1 MSFLLKLEK
10 LPLFFLAKRINLIRN
25 LNLWIISVEIFLNL
39 CYNWI
44 RIISALDHM
53 ISELY
58 ENSKFSTVSY
68 TNVNIL
74 NCEVKK
80 LADVLSQSQIDELLK
95 NLGGADE
102 ETLESMSDN
111 LNEKQVKVYDFK
123 APKKFTK
130 EQFKSIRNIFESFS
144 KTLSSYLTSLTRFY
158 CRVEVL
164 QIEEQHYYEFNNALP
179 DYTIMGNLD
188 LIFDEK
194 SDMVDTKCMIQFS
207 NAVSFSLIDR
217 LLGGY
222 GKSINVSRN
231 FTDIE
236 IRLMKS
242 VIEKMGGYL
251 KDVFAPYVD
260 MQPLLTNI
268 ETNARVNQAIGTDE
282 VIILATLEVEY
293 NDVKNII
300 TITIPAMSVEAIISK
315 TKKDI
320 NDVSRSKKELMHR
333 EGIIKQIQRSNF
345 KIEAILANTT
355 VNLSEILSIH
365 KGDVLLLNSPIDKN
379 ISLMV
384 NNEKLFDGKMGIINH
399 RKAVKICNVYD
410 IRR

>member
-1 MSFLLKLEK
+1 M
-10 LPLFFLAKRINLIRN
+10 
-25 LNLWIISVEIFLNL
+25 
-39 CYNWI
+39 
-44 RIISALDHM
+44 
-53 ISELY
+53 
-58 ENSKFSTVSY
+58 
-68 TNVNIL
+68 
-74 NCEVKK
+74 
-80 LADVLSQSQIDELLK
+80 ADVLSQSQIDELLK

-102 ETLESMSDN
+102 KTLENMTDN

-194 SDMVDTKCMIQFS
+194 SDMLDTKCMIQFS

-236 IRLMKS
+236 IRVMKS

-251 KDVFAPYVD
+251 KEVFAPYVD

-300 TITIPAMSVEAIISK
+300 TITIPAISVESIISK

-320 NDVSRSKKELMHR
+320 NDVNRSKKELMHR

>member
-1 MSFLLKLEK
+1 MYDLYCLKYIC
-10 LPLFFLAKRINLIRN
+10 LFVGCILGLFKKT
-25 LNLWIISVEIFLNL
+25 
-39 CYNWI
+39 CYYFQI
-44 RIISALDHM
+44 H
-53 ISELY
+53 Y
-58 ENSKFSTVSY
+58 NSSK
-68 TNVNIL
+68 
-74 NCEVKK
+74 NCEVNK

-102 ETLESMSDN
+102 QTLENMTDN

-130 EQFKSIRNIFESFS
+130 EQFKSIRNIYESFS
-144 KTLSSYLTSLTRFY
+144 KNLSSYLTSLTRFF

-179 DYTIMGNLD
+179 DYTVMGNLD
-188 LIFDEK
+188 LIFDES
-194 SDMVDTKCMIQFS
+194 SDMLDTKCMIQFS

-222 GKSINVSRN
+222 GKSIDVSRN

-236 IRLMKS
+236 IRVMKS
-242 VIEKMGGYL
+242 VIEKMGQYL
-251 KDVFAPYVD
+251 KDVFTPYVNVE
-260 MQPLLTNI
+260 PLLTGI
-268 ETNARVNQAIGTDE
+268 ETNARVNQTIGADE

-300 TITIPAMSVEAIISK
+300 TITIPALSMESIISK
-315 TKKDI
+315 ANKDYGNNGHTK
-320 NDVSRSKKELMHR
+320 REMMHK
-333 EGIIKQIQRSNF
+333 EGIIKQISRSNF

-365 KGDVLLLNSPIDKN
+365 KGDVLLLNAPIDKN

-399 RKAVKICNVYD
+399 RKAVKICNVYN

>member
-1 MSFLLKLEK
+1 M
-10 LPLFFLAKRINLIRN
+10 P
-25 LNLWIISVEIFLNL
+25 
-39 CYNWI
+39 
-44 RIISALDHM
+44 
-53 ISELY
+53 
-58 ENSKFSTVSY
+58 
-68 TNVNIL
+68 
-74 NCEVKK
+74 
-80 LADVLSQSQIDELLK
+80 DVLSQSQIDELLK

-102 ETLESMSDN
+102 KTLENMTDN

-130 EQFKSIRNIFESFS
+130 EQFKSIRNIYESFS
-144 KTLSSYLTSLTRFY
+144 KTLSSYLTSLTRFF

-179 DYTIMGNLD
+179 DYTVMGNLD
-188 LIFDEK
+188 LIFDEA
-194 SDMVDTKCMIQFS
+194 SDMLDTKCMIQFS

-222 GKSINVSRN
+222 GKSIDVSRN

-236 IRLMKS
+236 IRVMKS
-242 VIEKMGGYL
+242 VIEKMGLYL

-260 MQPLLTNI
+260 VEPLLTNI
-268 ETNARVNQAIGTDE
+268 ETNARVNQTIGADE

-300 TITIPAMSVEAIISK
+300 TITVPALSMDAIISK
-315 TKKDI
+315 ANKSYNADS
-320 NDVSRSKKELMHR
+320 NRSKKELMHK
-333 EGIIKQIQRSNF
+333 EGIIKQISRSNF

-365 KGDVLLLNSPIDKN
+365 KGDVLLLNAPIEKN

>member
-1 MSFLLKLEK
+1 M
-10 LPLFFLAKRINLIRN
+10 
-25 LNLWIISVEIFLNL
+25 
-39 CYNWI
+39 
-44 RIISALDHM
+44 
-53 ISELY
+53 
-58 ENSKFSTVSY
+58 
-68 TNVNIL
+68 
-74 NCEVKK
+74 
-80 LADVLSQSQIDELLK
+80 ADVLSQSQIDELLK

-194 SDMVDTKCMIQFS
+194 SDMIDTKCMIQFS

-236 IRLMKS
+236 IRVMKS

>member
-1 MSFLLKLEK
+1 M
-10 LPLFFLAKRINLIRN
+10 
-25 LNLWIISVEIFLNL
+25 
-39 CYNWI
+39 
-44 RIISALDHM
+44 
-53 ISELY
+53 
-58 ENSKFSTVSY
+58 
-68 TNVNIL
+68 
-74 NCEVKK
+74 
-80 LADVLSQSQIDELLK
+80 ADVLSQSQIDELLK

-102 ETLESMSDN
+102 KTLENMTDN

-130 EQFKSIRNIFESFS
+130 EQFKSIRNLYESFS
-144 KTLSSYLTSLTRFY
+144 KNLSSYLTSLTRFY

-179 DYTIMGNLD
+179 DYTIMGNFD
-188 LIFDEK
+188 LIFDES
-194 SDMVDTKCMIQFS
+194 SDMLDTKCMIQFS

-222 GKSINVSRN
+222 GKSIDVSRN

-236 IRLMKS
+236 IRVMKG
-242 VIEKMGGYL
+242 VVEKMSMYL
-251 KDVFAPYVD
+251 KEVMAPYVD
-260 MQPLLTNI
+260 MKPLLTAI
-268 ETNARVNQAIGTDE
+268 ETNARVNQAIGADE

-300 TITIPAMSVEAIISK
+300 TITIPALSMEAIISK
-315 TKKDI
+315 DNKAFH
-320 NDVSRSKKELMHR
+320 NDSNRSKRELMYR
-333 EGIIKQIQRSNF
+333 EGIIKQISRSNF

-365 KGDVLLLNSPIDKN
+365 KGDVLLLNAPIDKN

-410 IRR
+410 VRR

>member
-1 MSFLLKLEK
+1 M
-10 LPLFFLAKRINLIRN
+10 P
-25 LNLWIISVEIFLNL
+25 
-39 CYNWI
+39 
-44 RIISALDHM
+44 
-53 ISELY
+53 
-58 ENSKFSTVSY
+58 
-68 TNVNIL
+68 
-74 NCEVKK
+74 
-80 LADVLSQSQIDELLK
+80 DVLSQSQIDELLK

-102 ETLESMSDN
+102 KTLENMSDN

-130 EQFKSIRNIFESFS
+130 EQFKSIRNIYESFS
-144 KTLSSYLTSLTRFY
+144 KSLSSYLTSLTRFY

-179 DYTIMGNLD
+179 DYTVMGNLD

-194 SDMVDTKCMIQFS
+194 SDMLDTKCMIQFS

-222 GKSINVSRN
+222 GKSIDVSRN

-236 IRLMKS
+236 IRVMKS

-251 KDVFAPYVD
+251 KEVFAPYID
-260 MQPLLTNI
+260 MEPLLTEI
-268 ETNARVNQAIGTDE
+268 ETNARVNQTIGADE

-300 TITIPAMSVEAIISK
+300 TITIPALAVESIISRA
-315 TKKDI
+315 KKDV
-320 NDVSRSKKELMHR
+320 NDSSRSKRELMHR

-365 KGDVLLLNSPIDKN
+365 KGDVLLLNAPIEKN

>member
-1 MSFLLKLEK
+1 M
-10 LPLFFLAKRINLIRN
+10 
-25 LNLWIISVEIFLNL
+25 
-39 CYNWI
+39 
-44 RIISALDHM
+44 
-53 ISELY
+53 
-58 ENSKFSTVSY
+58 
-68 TNVNIL
+68 
-74 NCEVKK
+74 
-80 LADVLSQSQIDELLK
+80 ADVLSQSQIDELLK

-102 ETLESMSDN
+102 KTLENMTDN
-111 LNEKQVKVYDFK
+111 LNEKHVKVYDFK

-130 EQFKSIRNIFESFS
+130 EQFKSIRNIYESFS

-194 SDMVDTKCMIQFS
+194 SDMLDTKCMIQFS

-222 GKSINVSRN
+222 GKSIDVSRN

-236 IRLMKS
+236 IRVMKS

-260 MQPLLTNI
+260 MEPLLTNI
-268 ETNARVNQAIGTDE
+268 ETNARVNQTIGADE

-300 TITIPAMSVEAIISK
+300 TITIPALSIESIISK
-315 TKKDI
+315 TKKDV
-320 NDVSRSKKELMHR
+320 NHDASRNKKELMHR

-365 KGDVLLLNSPIDKN
+365 KGDVLLLNAPIEKN

>member
-1 MSFLLKLEK
+1 M
-10 LPLFFLAKRINLIRN
+10 
-25 LNLWIISVEIFLNL
+25 
-39 CYNWI
+39 
-44 RIISALDHM
+44 
-53 ISELY
+53 
-58 ENSKFSTVSY
+58 
-68 TNVNIL
+68 
-74 NCEVKK
+74 
-80 LADVLSQSQIDELLK
+80 ADVLSQSQIDELLK

-102 ETLESMSDN
+102 QTLENMTDN

-130 EQFKSIRNIFESFS
+130 EQFKSIRNIYESFS

-179 DYTIMGNLD
+179 DYTVMGNLD
-188 LIFDEK
+188 LIFDEN
-194 SDMVDTKCMIQFS
+194 SDMLDTKCMIQFS

-222 GKSINVSRN
+222 GKSIDVSRN

-236 IRLMKS
+236 IRVMKS

-251 KDVFAPYVD
+251 QDVFAPYVD
-260 MQPLLTNI
+260 MEPILTNI
-268 ETNARVNQAIGTDE
+268 ETNARVNQTIGADE

-300 TITIPAMSVEAIISK
+300 TITIPALSIEAIISK
-315 TKKDI
+315 TKKDVHH
-320 NDVSRSKKELMHR
+320 DRSKKELMHR
-333 EGIIKQIQRSNF
+333 DGIIKQIQRSNF

-365 KGDVLLLNSPIDKN
+365 KGDVLLLNAPIEKN

>member
-1 MSFLLKLEK
+1 M
-10 LPLFFLAKRINLIRN
+10 P
-25 LNLWIISVEIFLNL
+25 
-39 CYNWI
+39 
-44 RIISALDHM
+44 
-53 ISELY
+53 
-58 ENSKFSTVSY
+58 
-68 TNVNIL
+68 
-74 NCEVKK
+74 
-80 LADVLSQSQIDELLK
+80 DVLSQSQIDELLK

-102 ETLESMSDN
+102 KTLENMTDN

-130 EQFKSIRNIFESFS
+130 EQFKSIRNIYESFS
-144 KTLSSYLTSLTRFY
+144 KTLSSYLTSLTRFF

-179 DYTIMGNLD
+179 DYTVMGNLD
-188 LIFDEK
+188 LIFDEA
-194 SDMVDTKCMIQFS
+194 SDMLDTKCMIQFS

-222 GKSINVSRN
+222 GKSIDVSRN

-236 IRLMKS
+236 IRVMKS
-242 VIEKMGGYL
+242 VIEKMGLYL

-260 MQPLLTNI
+260 VEPLLTNI
-268 ETNARVNQAIGTDE
+268 ETNARVNQTIGADE

-300 TITIPAMSVEAIISK
+300 TITVPALSMEAIISK
-315 TKKDI
+315 ANKSYNADS
-320 NDVSRSKKELMHR
+320 NRSKRELMHK
-333 EGIIKQIQRSNF
+333 EGIIKQISRSNF

-365 KGDVLLLNSPIDKN
+365 KGDVLLLNAPIEKN

>member
-1 MSFLLKLEK
+1 M
-10 LPLFFLAKRINLIRN
+10 
-25 LNLWIISVEIFLNL
+25 
-39 CYNWI
+39 
-44 RIISALDHM
+44 
-53 ISELY
+53 
-58 ENSKFSTVSY
+58 
-68 TNVNIL
+68 
-74 NCEVKK
+74 
-80 LADVLSQSQIDELLK
+80 ADVLSQSQIDELLK
-95 NLGGADE
+95 NLGSADE
-102 ETLESMSDN
+102 KTLEDMTDN

-130 EQFKSIRNIFESFS
+130 EQFKSIRNIYESFS

-158 CRVEVL
+158 CRVDVL

-179 DYTIMGNLD
+179 DYTVMGNLD

-194 SDMVDTKCMIQFS
+194 SDMLDTKCMIQFS
-207 NAVSFSLIDR
+207 NVVSFSLIDR

-222 GKSINVSRN
+222 GKSIDVSRN

-236 IRLMKS
+236 IRVMKS

-251 KDVFAPYVD
+251 KDVFAPYVE
-260 MQPLLTNI
+260 MEPLLTDI
-268 ETNARVNQAIGTDE
+268 ETNARVNQTIGADE

-300 TITIPAMSVEAIISK
+300 TITIPALSIEAIISK

-320 NDVSRSKKELMHR
+320 NDANRSKRELMHR

-345 KIEAILANTT
+345 KIDAILANTT
-355 VNLSEILSIH
+355 VNLSEILSLH
-365 KGDVLLLNSPIDKN
+365 KGDVLLLNAPIEKN

-399 RKAVKICNVYD
+399 RKAIKICNVYD

>member
-1 MSFLLKLEK
+1 
-10 LPLFFLAKRINLIRN
+10 LP
-25 LNLWIISVEIFLNL
+25 
-39 CYNWI
+39 
-44 RIISALDHM
+44 
-53 ISELY
+53 
-58 ENSKFSTVSY
+58 
-68 TNVNIL
+68 
-74 NCEVKK
+74 
-80 LADVLSQSQIDELLK
+80 DVLSQSQIDELLK

-102 ETLESMSDN
+102 KTLENMTDN

-130 EQFKSIRNIFESFS
+130 EQFKSIRNIYESFS
-144 KTLSSYLTSLTRFY
+144 KTLSSYLTSLTRFF

-179 DYTIMGNLD
+179 DYTVMGNLD
-188 LIFDEK
+188 LIFDEA
-194 SDMVDTKCMIQFS
+194 SDMLDTKCMIQFS

-222 GKSINVSRN
+222 GKSIDVSRN

-236 IRLMKS
+236 IRVMKS
-242 VIEKMGGYL
+242 VIEKMGLYL

-260 MQPLLTNI
+260 VEPLLTNI
-268 ETNARVNQAIGTDE
+268 ETNARVNQTIGADE

-300 TITIPAMSVEAIISK
+300 TITVPALSMEAIISK
-315 TKKDI
+315 ANKSYNADS
-320 NDVSRSKKELMHR
+320 NRSKKELMHK
-333 EGIIKQIQRSNF
+333 EGIIKQISRSNF

-365 KGDVLLLNSPIDKN
+365 KGDVLLLNAPIEKN

>member
-1 MSFLLKLEK
+1 M
-10 LPLFFLAKRINLIRN
+10 
-25 LNLWIISVEIFLNL
+25 
-39 CYNWI
+39 
-44 RIISALDHM
+44 
-53 ISELY
+53 
-58 ENSKFSTVSY
+58 
-68 TNVNIL
+68 
-74 NCEVKK
+74 
-80 LADVLSQSQIDELLK
+80 ADVLSQSQIDELLK

-102 ETLESMSDN
+102 ETLENMSDN

-179 DYTIMGNLD
+179 DYTVMGNLD

-194 SDMVDTKCMIQFS
+194 SDMLDTKCMIQFS

-236 IRLMKS
+236 IRVMKS
-242 VIEKMGGYL
+242 VIEKIGGYL
-251 KDVFAPYVD
+251 KDAFAPYVD
-260 MQPLLTNI
+260 MVPLLTNI

-320 NDVSRSKKELMHR
+320 NDVNRSKKELMHR

-384 NNEKLFDGKMGIINH
+384 NNEKLFDGKMGTINH